1 MALCGNSLLR
11 SLSGVKR
18 TWLVAVRMSAFDPKR
33 IAVTVAQIHRDPVV
47 RDCLVESALKIAVAY
62 VEKIIALKYAARRY
76 PVAHENAEDL
86 ATNFIIGRSVKHG
99 HLRSRDA
106 SVTLSHSALAVRRH
120 PCNLE
125 SYPASVSNHT
135 ADCAT

>member
-1 MALCGNSLLR
+1 MPNQLLWSYEIRPAHGIAR
-11 SLSGVKR
+11 SREL
-18 TWLVAVRMSAFDPKR
+18 

-62 VEKIIALKYAARRY
+62 VEKIIALKYAGRRY

-125 SYPASVSNHT
+125 SYPRFREQSHS
-135 ADCAT
+135 